1 MRKATID
8 DYEIKKLKIKMPYT
22 ELPVIN
28 SSYDSECGIRFDKE
42 KKTKKQDKS
51 DDNGE
56 PDNFI

>member
-1 MRKATID
+1 
-8 DYEIKKLKIKMPYT
+8 MPYT

-28 SSYDSECGIRFDKE
+28 SSYDLECGIRFDKE